1 MCWLTRSGTQLY
13 YAHATK
19 TERVKDILRLRG
31 LRTRLGELR
40 QRRPTYQKQPPSV
53 NFPPTLPIEV
63 QRPSNIRMVTEC
75 LNPEGVQFKY
85 AVDFSRCS
93 CTGDCFMDLCANVDG
108 ALYCTPDA
116 CNLDGIR
123 SNAPRTLATSKL
135 FDTDRVGLGVFTST
149 DLTAGDVISEYA
161 GVLNASDP
169 IDAGQPGQ
177 RMKHNTGCT
186 MLLNARSTRRQYIYV
201 ESLNCE
207 SAIRF
212 ISHSCIPNAAFVKVY
227 NRSSV
232 KVLVRMTKN
241 LYAGQSNYCRLRQ
254 PDLVPMRVRQVL
266 DWCGGK

>member
-1 MCWLTRSGTQLY
+1 
-13 YAHATK
+13 
-19 TERVKDILRLRG
+19 
-31 LRTRLGELR
+31 
-40 QRRPTYQKQPPSV
+40 
-53 NFPPTLPIEV
+53 V
-63 QRPSNIRMVTEC
+63 QRPSNIRMITEC
-75 LNPEGVQFKY
+75 LNPEGVQFKD

-93 CTGDCFMDLCANVDG
+93 WTGDCFMDLCANVDG
-108 ALYCTPDA
+108 ALYCTPDT

-201 ESLNCE
+201 ESINWG
-207 SAIRF
+207 STVRF
-212 ISHSCIPNAAFVKVY
+212 ISHS
-227 NRSSV
+227 
-232 KVLVRMTKN
+232 
-241 LYAGQSNYCRLRQ
+241 YAS
-254 PDLVPMRVRQVL
+254 
-266 DWCGGK
+266 

>member
-40 QRRPTYQKQPPSV
+40 QRRPIYQKPPPSV

-63 QRPSNIRMVTEC
+63 QWPSNIRMVTEC
-75 LNPEGVQFKY
+75 LNPEGVQFKD

-93 CTGDCFMDLCANVDG
+93 WTGDCFMDLCANVDG
-108 ALYCTPDA
+108 ALYCTPDT

-201 ESLNCE
+201 ESINWG
-207 SAIRF
+207 STVRF
-212 ISHSCIPNAAFVKVY
+212 ISHS
-227 NRSSV
+227 SSV

-241 LYAGQSNYCRLRQ
+241 LYAGSQITVDYGNQTWFRCACDECWTGADGSE
-254 PDLVPMRVRQVL
+254 D
-266 DWCGGK
+266 DESS

>member
-1 MCWLTRSGTQLY
+1 
-13 YAHATK
+13 
-19 TERVKDILRLRG
+19 
-31 LRTRLGELR
+31 
-40 QRRPTYQKQPPSV
+40 
-53 NFPPTLPIEV
+53 
-63 QRPSNIRMVTEC
+63 MVTEC
-75 LNPEGVQFKY
+75 LNPEGVQFKD
-85 AVDFSRCS
+85 AVDFGRCS
-93 CTGDCFMDLCANVDG
+93 WTGDCFMDLCANVDG
-108 ALYCTPDA
+108 ALYCTPDT

-186 MLLNARSTRRQYIYV
+186 MLLNARSTRRH
-201 ESLNCE
+201 
-207 SAIRF
+207 
-212 ISHSCIPNAAFVKVY
+212 HSYTPNAAFVEVY

-241 LYAGQSNYCRLRQ
+241 LYAGSQITVDYGNQTWFRCACDECWTGAEGSE
-254 PDLVPMRVRQVL
+254 D
-266 DWCGGK
+266 DESS